1 VARRVDSLLADE
13 RLPWAVTAYL
23 TVFSVASL
31 LAALYPGL
39 ADPLRGVVEGAVEN
53 VEQVAQAPWAALP
66 LLIFVNNLLVALRDA
81 LLSFTL
87 VVPLLDMILNGV
99 VVGYVVALAAAELG
113 EHASP
118 FLVYSLLAPHGSLEL
133 PAIAVA
139 AAPAAWITR
148 GLRPVLAAA
157 IRNLPVVAVMLAV
170 AAAAEVAVT
179 PIASIIALVFS

>member
-31 LAALYPGL
+31 VVALEPGL
-39 ADPLRGVVEGAVEN
+39 AGPVRGVVEGAVES
-53 VEQVAQAPWAALP
+53 VERVASAPWAALP
-66 LLIFVNNLLVALRDA
+66 LLIFVNNLIVALRDA

-87 VVPLLDMILNGV
+87 VVPALDMVFNGV

-113 EHASP
+113 QHASP
-118 FLVYSLLAPHGSLEL
+118 LLMYMLLAPHGSVEV

-139 AAPAAWITR
+139 AAPAAWITL
-148 GLRPVLAAA
+148 GVGAVLRRALSY
-157 IRNLPVVAVMLAV
+157 LPVAAVMLAV
-170 AAAAEVAVT
+170 AAAAEVMVT
-179 PIASIIALVFS
+179 PVASVIALLFS